1 MKITKTG
8 ILALITLAFS
18 LFVVAQNAR
27 AQEVQRTR
35 SKAVYLEVL
44 GNGLTYSLNFDARFS
59 KSLKGLGGRAG
70 IGYMAVDGDNLT
82 SIPIIVNYLFGKDKH
97 YFEVGAGTAFLAAS
111 TPTQFGS
118 IDTRE
123 KGSAFIGTMSFGYR
137 LEPQNGGFMFRAGI
151 TPLFDGTSFFPF
163 WPQVS
168 FGYSF

>member
-1 MKITKTG
+1 MKITKTTRLPF
-8 ILALITLAFS
+8 IALAFS
-18 LFVVAQNAR
+18 LFVFAHNST

-35 SKAVYLEVL
+35 SKGVYLEVL
-44 GNGLTYSLNFDARFS
+44 GNGLTYSLNFDTRFS
-59 KSLKGLGGRAG
+59 KSLKGLGGRVG
-70 IGYMAVDGDNLT
+70 IGYMAMEGDNLA

-97 YFEVGAGTAFLAAS
+97 YFEVGAGTTFLAAS
-111 TPTQFGS
+111 TPTEFGS